1 MELLAE
7 LVVDWLLLEGMAH
20 QFVVMSMFGREV
32 GTVVG
37 LQRADIFGSCGLGLL
52 LFWMAWCW

>member
-32 GTVVG
+32 RTVEG
-37 LQRADIFGSCGLGLL
+37 LQRAEDIFVMWLGLL
-52 LFWMAWCW
+52 FFWMAWCW

>member
-32 GTVVG
+32 GTVEG
-37 LQRADIFGSCGLGLL
+37 LQRAEDIFVMWLGLL
-52 LFWMAWCW
+52 FFWMAWCW